1 MGAFSFLFAAIL
13 LDEVDNTAALLS
25 SAPMVVSA
33 LAAAP
38 RARGATAATE
48 EMEGWMRMMALS
60 KGVSGGSERGDASL
74 GQRHKQC
81 FVD

>member
-38 RARGATAATE
+38 RARGATTATE
-48 EMEGWMRMMALS
+48 EMEGWMRMMMALS
-60 KGVSGGSERGDASL
+60 KERGYGGS
-74 GQRHKQC
+74 
-81 FVD
+81 

>member
-1 MGAFSFLFAAIL
+1 MGAFSFFAAIL

-38 RARGATAATE
+38 RARGATTATE
-48 EMEGWMRMMALS
+48 EMEGWMRMMMALS
-60 KGVSGGSERGDASL
+60 KGVSGGSKEEFASL
-74 GQRHKQC
+74 GQ
-81 FVD
+81 

>member
-13 LDEVDNTAALLS
+13 LDEVDTAFLS
-25 SAPMVVSA
+25 SAPMVSA

-38 RARGATAATE
+38 RARGATAPTA

-60 KGVSGGSERGDASL
+60 KRVSGGSERGDASL
-74 GQRHKQC
+74 GQRQQAMLC
-81 FVD
+81 